1 MSDTLKFIPVMTRL
15 DLVSPAVGKCLLN
28 WVGPTPMEEVLVA
41 EINPEWAGGNDF
53 CDRYGFKNTEGANC
67 VIVEGERNSQK
78 TVAAVVIPVGYRTA
92 FNKVVRKRLGARQVS
107 LAPLDMVLKE
117 TGMEYG
123 SITPV
128 GLPALWRIFIDERV
142 ASAPRIVIGS
152 GLLRSKVSLPG
163 VALLELPQ
171 AEALPDLAVPIS

>member
-1 MSDTLKFIPVMTRL
+1 MSDTLKFVPAMTRL
-15 DLVSPAVGKCLLN
+15 DLVSSAVRNYLVN
-28 WVGPTPMEEVLVA
+28 WVGATPIEEVLVA
-41 EINPEWAGGNDF
+41 EINPAWAGGNDF

-128 GLPALWRIFIDERV
+128 GLPASWRIFVDERV

-152 GLLRSKVSLPG
+152 GLLHSKLSIPG
-163 VALLELPQ
+163 IALLELQ
-171 AEALPDLAVPIS
+171 GAEALLDLAVPIN